1 MHYIDDTFRDDES
14 TIEEEEKLFTANSKT
29 VDDEL
34 EKLRKESELPL
45 DDLLKDYHLDSNYF
59 VGGGKEQQQE
69 PVAADQASTS
79 NTATNTQESEE
90 ESGGS
95 EEETTEDEDEEEED
109 EDESM
114 DEESAA
120 NEGGLERLLDTD
132 NKEGGEAAKKTETV
146 DEDSALASIAQQ
158 AQSLQPT
165 GYTLETTHVTTPL
178 PTLLL
183 KHTLREYQHVGLDW
197 LVTMYENKL
206 NGIVYSTI
214 F

>member
-59 VGGGKEQQQE
+59 LGGGKEQQQE

-90 ESGGS
+90 ESGES
-95 EEETTEDEDEEEED
+95 EEETTEDEEEEEED

-114 DEESAA
+114 EEESAA

-132 NKEGGEAAKKTETV
+132 NKEGGEAKKTETV

-206 NGIVYSTI
+206 NGIV
-214 F
+214 